1 MTNSMKENTKVEVN
15 NELTKKIWKGWSN
28 HASMKKMRAKTRMKK
43 GAECFLG
50 WCHPLMMI
58 LMI

>member
-15 NELTKKIWKGWSN
+15 NELTKKIWKGQSN
-28 HASMKKMRAKTRMKK
+28 HALMKRMMAKTKIKK
-43 GAECFLG
+43 VAERFLG